1 MYVYVNVCVYINISI
16 ICICMFMYFYLYA
29 YVHVGNLHGALSS
42 VSIQGFVIRISSLNP
57 KPKPSNLNP
66 SGPVKG
72 LGMFRV
78 QGQESWNIILLVHLK
93 QGIGDPSTNRPK
105 FMFQLAGIHS
115 TGP

>member
-78 QGQESWNIILLVHLK
+78 QGQEKLEHHSPRALK
-93 QGIGDPSTNRPK
+93 ARDRRSQHES
-105 FMFQLAGIHS
+105 S
-115 TGP
+115 